1 MMKNKDFFRE
11 LVASAPEHAEKPQPI
26 LACIDFSDATAGVIG
41 ETATLACAT
50 KAAVELVYVVPEEHN
65 IPMLSPGGVAVVS
78 PVTHDKASALAH
90 VREFVGIL
98 SQVGVKAEAK
108 ILSGNVVDEILAEVE
123 SIRPQRVVVGSHG
136 HSALYELVVG
146 SVAEG
151 LLRRSNAPVVIVP
164 CRKGRK

>member
-1 MMKNKDFFRE
+1 MMKNKEFFRE

-26 LACIDFSDATAGVIG
+26 LACIDFSNATAGVIG

-50 KAAVELVYVVPEEHN
+50 KANVELVYVIPEEHD
-65 IPMLSPGGVAVVS
+65 IPMLSPGAVAVAA
-78 PVTHDKASALAH
+78 PVTHDKAAALAH

-108 ILSGNVVDEILAEVE
+108 ILSGNIVDEILAEAE
-123 SIRPQRVVVGSHG
+123 SIRPQRIVVGSHG
-136 HSALYELVVG
+136 HGALYELIVG

-151 LLRRSNAPVVIVP
+151 LLRRSSAPVVIVP
-164 CRKGRK
+164 CRKDRQ

>member
-11 LVASAPEHAEKPQPI
+11 LVACAPEHAQKPQPI

-50 KAAVELVYVVPEEHN
+50 KAEVELLYVVPEEHEF
-65 IPMLSPGGVAVVS
+65 PMLSPGAAVATTTV
-78 PVTHDKASALAH
+78 PDRAAALAH
-90 VREFVGIL
+90 TREFVGL
-98 SQVGVKAEAK
+98 LQKVGVKAEAK
-108 ILSGNVVDEILAEVE
+108 VVSGNVVDEIIAEAE
-123 SIRPQRVVVGSHG
+123 SQRPQRIIVGSHG

-151 LLRRSNAPVVIVP
+151 LLRRSPVPVVIVP
-164 CRKGRK
+164 CHKK

>member
-11 LVASAPEHAEKPQPI
+11 LVACAPAHAEQPKPI

-50 KAAVELVYVVPEEHN
+50 KAEVKLLYVVTEEHDF
-65 IPMLSPGGVAVVS
+65 PMLSPGAVVAAPS
-78 PVTHDKASALAH
+78 VAPDKTAALAH
-90 VREFVGIL
+90 TREFVGL
-98 SQVGVKAEAK
+98 LEKVGVKAEAK
-108 ILSGNVVDEILAEVE
+108 VVSGDVVDEIIAEAE
-123 SIRPQRVVVGSHG
+123 SLRPQRIIVGSHG

-151 LLRRSNAPVVIVP
+151 LLRRSPVPVVIVP
-164 CRKGRK
+164 CHKK